1 MLLSSVVD
9 FYITEAVTSFHPEFG
24 NKAQEKLY
32 DDAVEYFATLSHDMA
47 LCFRDYLVMICLG
60 EARHAG
66 RIAEWR
72 WENIPDGESRNE
84 SYKFATKFDP
94 AKTLP
99 KLVEL
104 FSSDT
109 NDWHGPGYGGGS
121 WAKIA
126 RAAMNYGEWPDAV
139 FVDNVIDIAH
149 NGGIAFDKYQVSG
162 HMDLYLD
169 FYGDLED
176 FLTDKSNVS
185 NILTDL
191 PTLVRGYRI
200 NYTNPYSKEMGA
212 TERGYISTK
221 AKLFIQ
227 RYHITRKMDLPDW
240 FKEIVTRDEVKD
252 KNPEMVKHGFGTYK
266 PVEWGTLEPEG
277 KVMNEKKQAE
287 EEHKEAQGK
296 PAEREYRVYKH
307 LVEQLPVVRLPQ
319 GKPAY
324 LLALR

>member
-1 MLLSSVVD
+1 MLLSSIVD
-9 FYITEAVTSFHPEFG
+9 FYITEAVTAFHPEFG

-84 SYKFATKFDP
+84 SYKFAVKFDP
-94 AKTLP
+94 IKTLP

-109 NDWHGPGYGGGS
+109 NDWWGPGYGGGS
-121 WAKIA
+121 WAKIV

-139 FVDNVIDIAH
+139 FVDNVIYIAH
-149 NGGIAFDKYQVSG
+149 NGGVAFDN
-162 HMDLYLD
+162 
-169 FYGDLED
+169 
-176 FLTDKSNVS
+176 TP
-185 NILTDL
+185 NILTNL
-191 PTLVRGYRI
+191 PSVVRGYQG
-200 NYTNPYSKEMGA
+200 SFKK
-212 TERGYISTK
+212 GYISTK

-240 FKEIVTRDEVKD
+240 FKEIVTRDEANSKD
-252 KNPEMVKHGFGTYK
+252 AEM
-266 PVEWGTLEPEG
+266 
-277 KVMNEKKQAE
+277 
-287 EEHKEAQGK
+287 
-296 PAEREYRVYKH
+296 
-307 LVEQLPVVRLPQ
+307 
-319 GKPAY
+319 
-324 LLALR
+324 

>member
-1 MLLSSVVD
+1 MLLSSIVD
-9 FYITEAVTSFHPEFG
+9 FYITEAVTAFHPEFG

-72 WENIPDGESRNE
+72 WENIPDGESRSE
-84 SYKFATKFDP
+84 SYKFAVEFDP
-94 AKTLP
+94 IKALP
-99 KLVEL
+99 KLEEL

-109 NDWHGPGYGGGS
+109 NDWRGPGYGVSS

-126 RAAMNYGEWPDAV
+126 RAAMNYGERPDAV

-149 NGGIAFDKYQVSG
+149 NGGIAFDKYQVSKY
-162 HMDLYLD
+162 MDLYLD
-169 FYGDLED
+169 FYAELED
-176 FLTDKSNVS
+176 FLTEKSNVP

-191 PTLVRGYRI
+191 PPVAWGYST
-200 NYTNPYSKEMGA
+200 NYLGPHFGMAKLS
-212 TERGYISTK
+212 ERGCISAR

-227 RYHITRKMDLPDW
+227 RYHVTRKMDLPNW
-240 FKEIVTRDEVKD
+240 LKGVVTRDEVKD
-252 KNPEMVKHGFGTYK
+252 KITGHGFSTYK
-266 PVEWGTLEPEG
+266 PIEWGTLEPEG
-277 KVMNEKKQAE
+277 KVMNEKKQAKE
-287 EEHKEAQGK
+287 EYKEAQGK
-296 PAEREYRVYKH
+296 PAEREYRVYKY
-307 LVEQLPVVRLPQ
+307 LVEQLPVVRLSQ